1 MAEGTLMQMAK
12 LNGIRVHYA
21 DTGPRDGPALVLSN
35 SLGTDFRVWD
45 RLLPH
50 LPEGLRLIRYDKRGH
65 GLTECPAA
73 PYEMETLVAD
83 AAALMDHLGTPAAC
97 FVGLSI
103 GGLIGQGLAASRPDL
118 LRALVLCDTAAKIGS
133 PAMWDERIESISR
146 GGIAAIE
153 GQILSRWFT
162 ESFRTTRQD
171 ELAGWRHMLCRT
183 PEDGYLGCAYA
194 IRDADFRDSTARLE
208 LPVLAVAGEA
218 DGSTPPELVQQTAET
233 IPGARF
239 EIVKGAGHIPSVEQP
254 EALGALITG
263 FLKENGIV

>member
-1 MAEGTLMQMAK
+1 MQMAR

-21 DTGPRDGPALVLSN
+21 ETGPADGPALVFSN

-45 RLLPH
+45 RLLEH

-73 PYEMETLVAD
+73 PYEIGTLVED
-83 AAALMDHLGTPAAC
+83 AAALMDHLGVRAAC

-103 GGLIGQGLAASRPDL
+103 GGLIGQGLAAARPDL
-118 LRALVLCDTAAKIGS
+118 LRALVLCDTAARIGS
-133 PAMWDERIESISR
+133 DALWEERIEAISR

-183 PEDGYLGCAYA
+183 PEDGYLGCCYA
-194 IRDADFRDSTARLE
+194 IKGADFTASTARLT
-208 LPVLAVAGEA
+208 LPVLAVAGEE
-218 DGSTPPELVQQTAET
+218 DGSTPPALVEETAKL
-233 IPGARF
+233 IAGARF
-239 EIVKGAGHIPSVEQP
+239 EVIRGSGHIPSVEQP
-254 EALGALITG
+254 EALGGLITG
-263 FLKENGIV
+263 FLKETGLV

>member
-1 MAEGTLMQMAK
+1 MKMAR

-21 DTGPRDGPALVLSN
+21 DTGPRDGPPLVLSN

-50 LPEGLRLIRYDKRGH
+50 LPEGLRILRYDTRGH

-73 PYEMETLVAD
+73 PYAIGTLVED
-83 AAALMDHLGTPAAC
+83 AAALIEHLGLERVT

-103 GGLIGQGLAASRPDL
+103 GGLIGQGLAAARPDL
-118 LRALVLCDTAAKIGS
+118 LRAMVLCDTAARIGTG
-133 PAMWDERIESISR
+133 ALWEQRIEAISR

-153 GQILSRWFT
+153 DQILSRWFT
-162 ESFRTTRQD
+162 ESFRTTCQD

-183 PEDGYLGCAYA
+183 PEDGYLGCCYA
-194 IRDADFRDSTARLE
+194 LSEADFRDSDMRLA
-208 LPVLAVAGEA
+208 LPVLAVAGEE
-218 DGSTPPELVQQTAET
+218 DGSTPPALVEETAGL

-239 EIVKGAGHIPSVEQP
+239 ELIRGAGHLPGVEQP
-254 EALGALITG
+254 EALGALVSG
-263 FLKENGIV
+263 FLKEQGIV